1 MTETYIAIQTL
12 SSYNNA
18 ATSQWV
24 SCLGITLD
32 VHHRDLRLLT
42 YAPDDLR
49 QYQLLTVPEI
59 GELQDQID
67 SDLTRPF
74 LFQVCALC
82 PHRKSF
88 HDTFDD
94 LVTKRKGV

>member
-1 MTETYIAIQTL
+1 MTEAYIAIQTL
-12 SSYNNA
+12 SSYNA

-42 YAPDDLR
+42 YVPDDLR

-59 GELQDQID
+59 GELQD
-67 SDLTRPF
+67 
-74 LFQVCALC
+74 
-82 PHRKSF
+82 
-88 HDTFDD
+88 
-94 LVTKRKGV
+94 